1 MTIRMTTD
9 EVREL
14 LLSAC
19 EEAGTQQAWA
29 KAHRISPQYVTDVL
43 KERREPGGKMLA
55 ALGLRRV
62 VAYERIER

>member
-14 LLSAC
+14 LLEMC
-19 EEAGTQQAWA
+19 EEAGSQQAWA

-43 KERREPGGKMLA
+43 KERRAPGDKILS
-55 ALGLRRV
+55 ALGLRRAV
-62 VAYERIER
+62 TYERVE

>member
-1 MTIRMTTD
+1 MIIRMTTD
-9 EVREL
+9 DVRGL
-14 LLSAC
+14 LLEMC